1 MKFLQAHAVAA
12 TLVFACATAAHA
24 DDSLSVGDAGYDT
37 PDLATTTAP
46 PWNPAGPMPHARP
59 WERALRAPGAVI
71 SWPIVQAGHGLESA
85 MTWAEENSYQARV
98 AAFLARKGTWG
109 VDLVPASLGEGTGFG
124 LEFRTTPVFA
134 LRHVSGAVSASTGGY
149 NREQL
154 TLSLGRLALD
164 WQNDWRPREHFF
176 GVGMTP
182 RSGISTYGVRTQSA
196 LLSFSVGTP
205 FGAKTIVAPLPPHEG
220 ALIPPT
226 FEHRT
231 LLRVWAGPRDALMTT
246 GRDFD
251 LPSIEIAHPGLA
263 EATLHDRVEQMSY
276 GLTVA
281 HDGRHGTPHWTHGWR
296 AAGEIERRE
305 DPWRGLRLHE
315 TGVDARS
322 FTRLTGTVETG
333 LSFGRDPRTI
343 RLALKTVDT
352 RLDRSGGVFLL
363 DDLPS
368 LGGADLAGFERG
380 RFRDRDLVLGKLSY
394 VYPILRNA
402 EMELHVESG
411 QVAPGYDALRFARQ
425 EQSAGFAFRL
435 RMDTSMVGAVGMDF
449 SRESARVRFALGGV
463 E

>member
-1 MKFLQAHAVAA
+1 MKFLQALAAVAVLVSAFA
-12 TLVFACATAAHA
+12 TPTRAE
-24 DDSLSVGDAGYDT
+24 DGSPGDAGYDT

-46 PWNPAGPMPHARP
+46 PWNPADVVHHARP
-59 WERALRAPGAVI
+59 WETVLRAPGAVV
-71 SWPIVQAGHGLESA
+71 SWPFVQAGHGIENGL
-85 MTWAEENSYQARV
+85 TWAEENSYKQRF
-98 AAFLARKGTWG
+98 AAFLERKGMWG
-109 VDLVPASLGEGTGFG
+109 VDLVPASLGEGTGLG

-134 LRHVSGAVSASTGGY
+134 LRHVSGAVSASTAGY

-182 RSGISTYGVRTQSA
+182 RSEIATYGVRTQSA
-196 LLSFSVGTP
+196 LLSFSVGTA
-205 FGAKTIVAPLPPHEG
+205 FGAPTIVAPLPPHDG
-220 ALIPPT
+220 SLIAPT
-226 FEHRT
+226 YRHRT

-251 LPSIEIAHPGLA
+251 LPSIEIAHPDLA
-263 EATLHDRVEQMSY
+263 AATLHDRVEQMTY
-276 GLTVA
+276 GLTLA

-296 AAGEIERRE
+296 AAGEVERRE

-315 TGVDARS
+315 TDVDARS
-322 FTRLTGTVETG
+322 FTRFTGKVETG

-343 RLALKTVDT
+343 RLALKTIDT

-368 LGGADLAGFERG
+368 LGGGDLAGFERG
-380 RFRDRDLVLGKLSY
+380 RFRDRELVLGKLTY
-394 VYPILRNA
+394 VYPVLRNA
-402 EMELHVESG
+402 EFDLHVESG
-411 QVAPGYDALRFARQ
+411 EVAPEYGALRFARL

-435 RMDTSMVGAVGMDF
+435 RLDTAMLGSVGMDF
-449 SRESARVRFALGGV
+449 SRESARLRFALGGV